1 MMKTWILLVSVLV
14 VSGSA
19 IQESSRPELSA
30 GPMIGVV
37 ERDGV
42 RIWCRASSADQLV
55 EAILL
60 DAEGAEVARVASKAT
75 AERDLTVDLLLQA
88 TLRAG
93 HRYRYR
99 VLIDSTVVA
108 DAADQVVVGPPPDDG
123 RVTLVFG
130 SCANPKRYS
139 EGQIWK
145 SIGQQQPHALVLLG
159 DTPYIDTTDLSKQ
172 RSAYRSFWQDPGLA
186 AVIRTT
192 PVLATW
198 DDHDYGRND
207 TVGKLAG
214 RENSRQAFGEY
225 HALGNLGDGESEGIY
240 SSHSI
245 GPVDLFILDTR
256 WFGKTEPSAVAAD
269 KPTLL
274 GSKQWAWLKK
284 GLEASRAP
292 FKIISCG
299 MIFNGATRP
308 GKTDHWGHYPHERQA
323 LIDFIGETPIPGVM
337 IVTGDIHRCRH
348 LSYPAS
354 EGAGYPL
361 DEWITSPLAN
371 SVISTANAP
380 HPALVFDGG
389 EKSVYL
395 RVEVD
400 ANGAEPWMKVDLVR
414 DSGETIH
421 SKSYQASDLVAGRES
436 GQ

>member
-1 MMKTWILLVSVLV
+1 MMKLWILLVSVLII
-14 VSGSA
+14 SGSA
-19 IQESSRPELSA
+19 VQESSRPDLSA
-30 GPMIGVV
+30 GPMVGVV
-37 ERDGV
+37 EREGV
-42 RIWCRASSADQLV
+42 RIWCRASSADQV
-55 EAILL
+55 IEAILL
-60 DAEGAEVARVASKAT
+60 DAEGAEVARASSKAM
-75 AERDLTVDLLLQA
+75 ADRDLTVDLLLQA

-108 DAADQVVVGPPPDDG
+108 DAADQIVVGPPPDDG

-130 SCANPKRYS
+130 SCANPNRYA

-145 SIGQQQPHALVLLG
+145 SIGQQQPNALVLLG

-186 AVIRTT
+186 AVIRST

-214 RENSRQAFGEY
+214 RENSRRAFGEY
-225 HALGNLGDGESEGIY
+225 HALGSLGDGESEGIY
-240 SSHSI
+240 SRHRI

-256 WFGKTEPSAVAAD
+256 WFGKTEPSPFAAD

-323 LIDFIGETPIPGVM
+323 LIDFIGETPIPGVL

-371 SVISTANAP
+371 TVISTANAP

-400 ANGAEPWMKVDLVR
+400 AKGSAPWMKVDLVR
-414 DSGETIH
+414 GNGEAIH
-421 SKSYQASDLVAGRES
+421 SKSYQASDLVPGRET